1 MTRHDRWV
9 VALLVLVAALGVSA
23 CAGTAQSP
31 AVASPVVVSPSASVA
46 PSVAPVAT
54 ASAGPS
60 GSGGPATGP
69 ASGSPAFVPDSP
81 VAGVV
86 TAVQMSGAA
95 TITGFTLHTNDG
107 ETVVFKIGVL
117 QNADDF
123 PASQLKDYETTGAP
137 ILVFFNQTGSDL
149 VVFRIEDAG

>member
-1 MTRHDRWV
+1 MRCDRWV
-9 VALLVLVAALGVSA
+9 VALLVLVAALAVAA
-23 CAGTAQSP
+23 CAGAVQTPVAASAVVSSP
-31 AVASPVVVSPSASVA
+31 ASAA
-46 PSVAPVAT
+46 PSVAPVVT
-54 ASAGPS
+54 PSAAPS
-60 GSGGPATGP
+60 GSGAPSGGPGS
-69 ASGSPAFVPDSP
+69 SGSPAFVPDSP

-86 TAVQMSGAA
+86 TAVQMNGT

-107 ETVVFKIGVL
+107 ETLVFKIGVL

-123 PASQLKDYETTGAP
+123 PASQLQDYETTGAP